1 MTTALVSALAE
12 IPVRRDVAMTGE
24 ITLYGKV
31 LPIGGLKEKS
41 MAAYR
46 AGIKNVIFPK
56 DNIPDLEE
64 VDDIVKKNVNFI
76 PAENIGTVLSNA
88 LADTKKRR
96 AKTLGKRP
104 AKSMTVSERKDS
116 DELQQGRV

>member
-1 MTTALVSALAE
+1 
-12 IPVRRDVAMTGE
+12 MTGE

-64 VDDIVKKNVNFI
+64 VDDVVKKNVNFI

-96 AKTLGKRP
+96 TKTLGKRS